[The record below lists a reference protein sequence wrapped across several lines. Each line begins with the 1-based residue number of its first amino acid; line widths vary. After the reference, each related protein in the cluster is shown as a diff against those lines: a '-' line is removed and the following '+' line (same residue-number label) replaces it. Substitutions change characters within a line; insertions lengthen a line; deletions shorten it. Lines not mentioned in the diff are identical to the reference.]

1 MRDIIDECPL
11 LRSRGTACNALAVS
25 GLLASLLANMA
36 FIALA
41 LLPPSPSLSPKQRP
55 LMLRPNLLLVND
67 Y

>member
-1 MRDIIDECPL
+1 MRDIIDEGPL
-11 LRSRGTACNALAVS
+11 LRSGGTACNALAVS

-41 LLPPSPSLSPKQRP
+41 LPPSLSPKQRP